1 MNSPKTEY
9 LNQARRFYHE
19 AHPQE
24 FLVSYTPHRTGT
36 YRIELDD
43 EIQCVSQFS
52 TAIQIL
58 EQAKE
63 DDEIVIMLQTPGG
76 SVNAGEAFIHA
87 MRKCAAP
94 IHIVATG
101 GVHSMGTHILLEA
114 DSLELSHGFN
124 ALLHCGSDGAYGG
137 VNEYRVKAAF
147 DAKFRERQF
156 RESYEG
162 FLSEE
167 EIQAMLDGKD
177 IWLDAEGWL
186 ERAMKRSEHFQ
197 NKYAEQQEEEL
208 AAIEAELVSREPA
221 TTLDDIYPDPED
233 KKIAVEAAVKK
244 AVKRTRKKPVDKAE

>member
-1 MNSPKTEY
+1 MNTPKIEY
-9 LNQARRFYHE
+9 LNSARRNHSE
-19 AHPQE
+19 GQPQE
-24 FLVSYTPHRTGT
+24 FVVGYTPHRSGT
-36 YRIELDD
+36 YRIEIDD
-43 EIQCVSQFS
+43 EICSVNQFS
-52 TAIQIL
+52 TAIQVL
-58 EQAKE
+58 ENAKDE
-63 DDEIVIMLQTPGG
+63 DEVVIMLQTPGG

-101 GVHSMGTHILLEA
+101 GVHSMGTHILMEA

-186 ERAMKRSEHFQ
+186 ERAMKRSEYFQ
-197 NKYAEQQEEEL
+197 AKYFGEEEQEPTEEEIL
-208 AAIEAELVSREPA
+208 AAVEAELASREPVK
-221 TTLDDIYPDPED
+221 ED
-233 KKIAVEAAVKK
+233 KKPARAKRVKK
-244 AVKRTRKKPVDKAE
+244 TVDTAA